1 MAQKLLPGTF
11 ARPPTQMT
19 KGLQFKQ
26 NCGCLRLHSHLRV
39 SSAWPKLQF
48 CRDNCSKVSNAA
60 PCTPQLPCSE
70 LLLFMFRAIQ
80 IVRCLCHQFCTVG
93 LLRTKVLTTDF
104 ASSSVSQ
111 TPPPPSCHHS
121 RQRILWSCS
130 RTTSWVLLCKITE
143 KHHHH
148 RRKHPHHQCIG
159 IVQVLLHLRAHDK
172 AYFPS
177 FCASALSNSVQ
188 LSTLCKCTHHGQ
200 STKPP
205 NCQTVYSGRW
215 KHFVARCTLGCSRP
229 SWSHLDQNTI
239 TKVHQRWR
247 HQQCEDESRL
257 VWG

>member
-1 MAQKLLPGTF
+1 MTLIHFQHPTQNRAHQKGNITFTYCDFQQNLHFPTLCMAQKLLPGTF

-19 KGLQFKQ
+19 RGLQFKQ

-111 TPPPPSCHHS
+111 TTPPPSCHHS
-121 RQRILWSCS
+121 RQRIL
-130 RTTSWVLLCKITE
+130 
-143 KHHHH
+143 
-148 RRKHPHHQCIG
+148 
-159 IVQVLLHLRAHDK
+159 
-172 AYFPS
+172 
-177 FCASALSNSVQ
+177 
-188 LSTLCKCTHHGQ
+188 
-200 STKPP
+200 
-205 NCQTVYSGRW
+205 
-215 KHFVARCTLGCSRP
+215 
-229 SWSHLDQNTI
+229 
-239 TKVHQRWR
+239 
-247 HQQCEDESRL
+247 
-257 VWG
+257 